1 MDATGVANPTWSN
14 GMRATMRPW
23 SSGRAYVNYMDPLI
37 ADATS
42 YYGANY
48 ARLVQVK
55 AKYDPRRVFNPPQG
69 VPPA

>member
-1 MDATGVANPTWSN
+1 
-14 GMRATMRPW
+14 MRATMAAW

-37 ADATS
+37 TDSTA

-55 AKYDPRRVFNPPQG
+55 AKYDPKRVFDLPQG
-69 VPPA
+69 IAPA